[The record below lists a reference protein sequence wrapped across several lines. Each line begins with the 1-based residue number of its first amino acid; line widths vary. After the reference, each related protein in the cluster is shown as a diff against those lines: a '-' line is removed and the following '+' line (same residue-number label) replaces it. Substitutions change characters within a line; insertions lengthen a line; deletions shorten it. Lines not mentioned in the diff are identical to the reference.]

1 MDSENMIRIG
11 IICPSEIA
19 FRRFLPA
26 LRQAKDFQYI
36 GVAYATPEEWFGDKL
51 HSIGKEQIENMQ
63 AFEAEKAQKFVD
75 TYGGKVFR
83 GYAALTTSD
92 EIDAVYIPLPP
103 ALHFRWA
110 RQALLNGKHVLVEKP
125 STTSL
130 ADTEELVRLAQEK
143 SLALHENY
151 MFVFH
156 KQLKELTAIIDSGE
170 IGEVRLYRISF
181 GFPRRDA
188 NDFRYNRSLGGG
200 ALLDAGGYTMK
211 LASYLL
217 GPTSKVVTA
226 TANYIPSFDVDMY
239 GSATMVNDKHQVAQL
254 AFGMDNDYQCKI
266 EIWGS
271 KGTITAD
278 RVLTAPTGYIPTYCI
293 KKNQEIETRKLSPD
307 DAFLKSIIHFGECV
321 HDKVTRKRNYDIIIT
336 QEELV
341 ESFLNHIR
349 KYHSQ

>member
-1 MDSENMIRIG
+1 MIRIG

-26 LRQAKDFQYI
+26 LRQAKGFQYI

-51 HSIGKEQIENMQ
+51 HSVMKEQIESMQ
-63 AFEAEKAQKFVD
+63 ASEAEKAQKFVD

-83 GYAALTTSD
+83 GYEALTTTN

-110 RQALLNGKHVLVEKP
+110 RHALLNGKHVFVEKP
-125 STTSL
+125 STTGL

-156 KQLKELTAIIDSGE
+156 RQLEELTAIIGSGE

-217 GPTSKVVTA
+217 GPSSKVVTA
-226 TANYIPSFDVDMY
+226 TANYIPSFEVDMY
-239 GSATMVNDKHQVAQL
+239 GSATMVNDNHKVAQL

-271 KGTITAD
+271 KGTIVSD
-278 RVLTAPTGYIPTYCI
+278 RILTAPTGFKPSYTI
-293 KKNQEIETRKLSPD
+293 KKNQDISTFNFSED
-307 DAFLKSIIHFGECV
+307 DAFLKSILKFGDCISEKNV
-321 HDKVTRKRNYDIIIT
+321 RNENYSVLLQ
-336 QEELV
+336 QERLV
-341 ESFLNHIR
+341 EQFKEITGCCL
-349 KYHSQ
+349 

>member
-63 AFEAEKAQKFVD
+63 TSEAEKAQKFVD

-92 EIDAVYIPLPP
+92 EIDAAYIPLPP

-156 KQLKELTAIIDSGE
+156 KQLEELTSIIDSRE

-200 ALLDAGGYTMK
+200 ALLDAGGYTIK

-226 TANYIPSFDVDMY
+226 SANYIPSFEVDMY

-271 KGTITAD
+271 KGTIVSD
-278 RVLTAPTGYIPTYCI
+278 RILTAPAGFHPSYTI
-293 KKNQEIETRKLSPD
+293 KKNQDISTYNLPDD
-307 DAFLKSIIHFGECV
+307 DAFLKSILRFEQCILEDNV
-321 HDKVTRKRNYDIIIT
+321 RIENYSVLLQ
-336 QEELV
+336 QERLV
-341 ESFLNHIR
+341 EQFKEITGCCL
-349 KYHSQ
+349 